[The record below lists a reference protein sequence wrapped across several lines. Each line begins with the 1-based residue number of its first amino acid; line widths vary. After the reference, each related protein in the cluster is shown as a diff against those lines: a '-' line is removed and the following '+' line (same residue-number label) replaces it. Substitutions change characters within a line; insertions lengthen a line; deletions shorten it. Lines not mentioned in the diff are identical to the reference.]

1 MRNTPKPL
9 DRATAEHAY
18 RVRDRL
24 QGMPEDAVIVLAY
37 VKRSGEASATVG
49 TIAGFSGK
57 DGMDTMSVTLDSP
70 TKGYRTINL
79 AGVTAIQEVEDPP
92 E

>member
-1 MRNTPKPL
+1 M
-9 DRATAEHAY
+9 
-18 RVRDRL
+18 V
-24 QGMPEDAVIVLAY
+24 VLAY
-37 VKRSGEASATVG
+37 FKRDGNSSATVG

-79 AGVTAIQEVEDPP
+79 AGVVDVQEVEDPP